1 MTGTLAE
8 RYSELSPDRDAA
20 LRRGRA
26 CAALT
31 IPSTIPPEGHSSQ
44 SLLPTTY
51 SSFGGRGSTNLASK
65 VTLAMLPPG
74 DSSFQLGVPIA
85 LLVKEGVVSVPPE
98 ITKGLA
104 QVEDLVNSKIEAL
117 SWRRPTFVSL
127 LHLIIVGNICEYI
140 LPDGRIKQFRLDQ
153 YVCVRDFA
161 GEVTEIVTC
170 EVMKVRALPEALK
183 GQTAKRPEEDCKLYT
198 RFLRTSASSYS
209 VRQDL
214 DDVVVTAEKTLDGLM
229 PANALTWDLV
239 PGEDYG
245 RSHVEANYSDLEA
258 LDRLSQSIRELAA
271 MAARHVTLVRPNAA
285 GGNLRKRIAE
295 ARNGAVLS
303 GNHEDVETLQFQS
316 GTQLSVLREEKNDL
330 KRDLASAFMMSADL
344 RRDAERVTAYEIRM
358 LVQELETT
366 LGGTYSL
373 LATALQKWRLLK
385 LIAQMRSRGELPD
398 MGEGNVEILVTT
410 GLEALGRDERLN
422 KVRAFFELIAQAGA
436 LQQDVS
442 LYVKFD
448 EVLTPGATA
457 LGFASA
463 VRTDGEVQEIK
474 ARQTQEQL
482 MQQVAGAAA
491 GPLATAAATQLP
503 TQ

>member
-1 MTGTLAE
+1 VTQALHE
-8 RYSELSPDRDAA
+8 RYTELSADRDAS
-20 LRRGRA
+20 LRRARA
-26 CAALT
+26 CAVMTLPATL
-31 IPSTIPPEGHSSQ
+31 PPEGHTAQ
-44 SLLPTTY
+44 STLPTTY
-51 SSFGGRGSTNLASK
+51 TSFSGRGATNLASK

-74 DSSFQLGVPIA
+74 DSSFQLGVP
-85 LLVKEGVVSVPPE
+85 LKNLVQEGIVSVPPE

-104 QVEDLVNSKIEAL
+104 QVEDLVNAKIESL
-117 SWRRPTFVSL
+117 SWRRPTFVTL
-127 LHLIIVGNICEYI
+127 LHLIVAGNICEYI

-153 YVCVRDFA
+153 YVVIRDFA
-161 GEVTEIVTC
+161 GDELEIVCC
-170 EVMKVRALPEALK
+170 EVMKARALPDGLK
-183 GQTAKRPEEDCKLYT
+183 QRTTKQPNEDCKLYT
-198 RFLRTSASSYS
+198 QFRRIDANTYA

-214 DDVVVTAEKTLDGLM
+214 DDQVVKAEETHNGIM
-229 PANALTWDLV
+229 PARALTWNLV

-245 RSHVEANYSDLEA
+245 RSHVEENYSDVEN
-258 LDRLSQSIRELAA
+258 LDRITQSIRELAA
-271 MAARHVTLVRPNAA
+271 MAARHLTLVRPNAA

-303 GNHEDVETLQFQS
+303 GNADDVETVQFQAA
-316 GTQLSVLREEKNDL
+316 GQLSVLREEKNDL
-330 KRDLASAFMMSADL
+330 KRDLAAAFMMSADL
-344 RRDAERVTAYEIRM
+344 RRDAERVTATEVRM

-398 MGEGNVEILVTT
+398 LGKDSIEILVTT

-422 KVRAFFELIAQAGA
+422 KVRAFFELMGAAGA
-436 LQQDVS
+436 VQADAA
-442 LYVKFD
+442 LYVKWD

-463 VRTDGEVQEIK
+463 VRTDSEVQQLK
-474 ARQTQEQL
+474 QQQQQEQL
-482 MQQVAGAAA
+482 MQQVASAAA
-491 GPLATAAATQLP
+491 GPLATAAAQPP

>member
-1 MTGTLAE
+1 MSGTLAE

-44 SLLPTTY
+44 ALLPTTY

-65 VTLAMLPPG
+65 VTLALLPPG
-74 DSSFQLGVPIA
+74 ASSFQLGVPTA
-85 LLVKEGVVSVPPE
+85 LLVQEGIVSVPPE

-104 QVEDLVNSKIEAL
+104 QVEDLVNDKIESL
-117 SWRRPTFVSL
+117 GWRRPTFVSL
-127 LHLIIVGNICEYI
+127 LHLIVVGNICEYI

-170 EVMKVRALPEALK
+170 EAMKARALPDALK
-183 GQTAKRPEEDCKLYT
+183 GRTAKRPEEDCKLYT
-198 RFLRTSASSYS
+198 QFKRVSENTYS

-214 DDVVVTAEKTLDGLM
+214 DDIVVKAEETINGLM

-245 RSHVEANYSDLEA
+245 RSHVEFNYSDLEA

-271 MAARHVTLVRPNAA
+271 MAARHITLVRPNAA

-303 GNHEDVETLQFQS
+303 GHEDDVSTLQFQA
-316 GTQLSVLREEKNDL
+316 GGQLQVLREEKNDL
-330 KRDLASAFMMSADL
+330 KRDLAAAFMMSADL

-358 LVQELETT
+358 LVQELEAA

-373 LATALQKWRLLK
+373 LATALQKWRLMK
-385 LIAQMRSRGELPD
+385 LIAQMRSRNELPN
-398 MGEGNVEILVTT
+398 MGDGSVEILVTT
-410 GLEALGRDERLN
+410 GLEALGRDEQLN
-422 KVRAFFELIAQAGA
+422 KVRAFFELIAQAGTM
-436 LQQDVS
+436 QKDVA

-448 EVLTPGATA
+448 EVLTPGASA

-463 VRTDGEVQEIK
+463 VRTDAEVQQIK
-474 ARQTQEQL
+474 ARELQEQL
-482 MQQVAGAAA
+482 LQQVAGAAA
-491 GPLATAAATQLP
+491 GPLATAAVQP
-503 TQ
+503 TPQ